1 MTDNEKAVMTDC
13 YRFLDR
19 FDNPAPKDD
28 PGCEEYWNSA
38 AAGLKELCEKN
49 RHHPLAQKV
58 SIAVYEYL
66 EEKWKAINRKRGI
79 E

>member
-13 YRFLDR
+13 YRFLNEYGNPPSKDSAECDEWWDR
-19 FDNPAPKDD
+19 
-28 PGCEEYWNSA
+28 A
-38 AAGLKELCEKN
+38 ATAFESIAQTHK
-49 RHHPLAQKV
+49 HHPLAVKV

-66 EEKWKAINRKRGI
+66 EEKWHAINRKRGL